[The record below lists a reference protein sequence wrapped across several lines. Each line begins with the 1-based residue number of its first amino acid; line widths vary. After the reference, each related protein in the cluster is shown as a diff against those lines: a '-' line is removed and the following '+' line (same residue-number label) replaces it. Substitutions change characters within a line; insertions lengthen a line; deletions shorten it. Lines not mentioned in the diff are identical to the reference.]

1 MFTTLIATAIVA
13 AGPTVPGGPTVTATV
28 PVPTEFWQI
37 CPEPFAVGAP
47 FRKTG
52 DRAVVL
58 IHGLMVHPLNA
69 DAARHPYPHD
79 WQHPEG
85 DLVRGLAGGFDVY
98 GYSYAQTRAID
109 EPGFLRGLGRGVLVL
124 KAAGYREIVLVGHS
138 AGGVIARRFVEQ
150 YPKAGVTKV
159 LSVAAPHHGSGLARI
174 PFGVPL
180 AQRPFIRSLAPAA
193 REDAC
198 RGCPK
203 LNPQVEF
210 CCIVCKL
217 SWAAGDTVVAADSQ
231 WPVDLC
237 AQGIP
242 AVVVPVSHMD
252 AVKDEQAV
260 RAIVSLAQNRII
272 RWTPDQVARGR
283 RVLFGD

>member
-1 MFTTLIATAIVA
+1 MLTTLVIAAVVA
-13 AGPTVPGGPTVTATV
+13 AGPATPV
-28 PVPTEFWQI
+28 GRPDAVPTEFWQI
-37 CPEPFAVGAP
+37 RPEPFAAGAA

-69 DAARHPYPHD
+69 DAAKHPYPHD
-79 WQHPEG
+79 WQHPDG
-85 DLVRGLAGGFDVY
+85 DLVRGLADGFDVY
-98 GYSYAQTRAID
+98 GFSYAQTRAID

-138 AGGVIARRFVEQ
+138 AGGVIARQFVER
-150 YPKAGVTKV
+150 YPKIGVTKV
-159 LSVAAPHHGSGLARI
+159 LTVAAPHHGSGLARI
-174 PFGVPL
+174 PFGVP
-180 AQRPFIRSLAPAA
+180 AVQRPFIRSLAPPA
-193 REDAC
+193 REAAC

-203 LNPQVEF
+203 LPPEIEF
-210 CCIVCKL
+210 CCVVCKL

-237 AQGIP
+237 AQGVP

-252 AVKDEQAV
+252 AVKDEMAV
-260 RAIVSLAQNRII
+260 RTIVGLARHRLV
-272 RWTPDQVARGR
+272 RWTPAQVAQGR
-283 RVLFGD
+283 HVLFGD